1 MALVEYPPGAVPDVA
16 FNRLNDHYREVVALA
31 RLILRNVTI
40 ETSRGGVRAP
50 GFLMDMNKVFQDFVT
65 QALREALGLSARTFR
80 ADSGVRGVTLD
91 VGRRID
97 LRPDLS
103 WWDGPTCTFVGDAK
117 YKRIQ
122 DDRVPNADLYQLL
135 AYATALNLPGGLL
148 VYAQGEAYDAAHVVR
163 HAGKRLEVSALDLSG
178 TIDDLRV
185 RIQKLAE
192 RVRRLR
198 RAARAASR
206 AA

>member
-1 MALVEYPPGAVPDVA
+1 
-16 FNRLNDHYREVVALA
+16 
-31 RLILRNVTI
+31 
-40 ETSRGGVRAP
+40 
-50 GFLMDMNKVFQDFVT
+50 MNEVFQDFVT
-65 QALREALGLSARTFR
+65 LALREALGLSNRTFR
-80 ADSGVRGVTLD
+80 TDGGVRGVTLD
-91 VGRRID
+91 AERRVD

-148 VYAQGEAYDAAHVVR
+148 VYAEGEADDVAHVVR

-178 TIDDLRV
+178 TIDDLRG
-185 RIQKLAE
+185 RIHRLAE
-192 RVRRLR
+192 RVRCLR

-206 AA
+206 VA